1 MSQPVRPLSGKL
13 AVVTGGGSGLGAAT
27 ARRLAAG
34 GAFVVVADIED
45 ERAEL
50 VAAAI
55 ADDGNDAE
63 SSIVDVA
70 HEGEV
75 AAMFEAIVEQHGRV
89 DVLVCSAA
97 VETRASVID
106 TTDEMWRHVID
117 VNLKGPFLCM
127 KYGIPPMVACGG
139 GSVIL
144 LGSILGAIGSPGYA
158 AYCTSKGALVN
169 LAKQAAVEHAP
180 DGIRVNVV
188 SPSACETGLFLE
200 MVSQAPDP
208 ESIKRMV
215 ADRTPMGR
223 LGTEADV
230 VDTIMFLV
238 GDGAS
243 YISGTTIPI
252 DGGMASRRS

>member
-1 MSQPVRPLSGKL
+1 
-13 AVVTGGGSGLGAAT
+13 
-27 ARRLAAG
+27 
-34 GAFVVVADIED
+34 
-45 ERAEL
+45 
-50 VAAAI
+50 
-55 ADDGNDAE
+55 
-63 SSIVDVA
+63 
-70 HEGEV
+70 
-75 AAMFEAIVEQHGRV
+75 MFEAIAEQHGRV
-89 DVLVCSAA
+89 DLLVCSAA
-97 VETRASVID
+97 VETRASAVD
-106 TTDEMWRHVID
+106 TTDEMWRHVLD

-127 KYGIPPMVACGG
+127 KYGIPPMIASGG

-158 AYCTSKGALVN
+158 AYCASKGALVN
-169 LAKQAAVEHAP
+169 LAKQAAIEHAP
-180 DGIRVNVV
+180 DNIRVNVV

-230 VDTIMFLV
+230 VDTIMFLI
-238 GDGAS
+238 GEGAS
-243 YISGTTIPI
+243 YISGTTIPL

>member
-1 MSQPVRPLSGKL
+1 VTQPVRPLFGQL

-27 ARRLAAG
+27 ARRLAAE
-34 GAFVVVADIED
+34 GAHVVVADIDD
-45 ERAEL
+45 ERAERA
-50 VAAAI
+50 AAAI
-55 ADDGNDAE
+55 TDDGNDAE

-75 AAMFEAIVEQHGRV
+75 AAMFEAIAEQHGRL
-89 DVLVCSAA
+89 DLLVCSAA
-97 VETRASVID
+97 VETRASVVD
-106 TTDEMWRHVID
+106 TTDEMWRHVLD

-127 KYGIPPMVACGG
+127 KYGIPSMMASGG
-139 GSVIL
+139 GSVVL

-200 MVSQAPDP
+200 MVSQASDP
-208 ESIKRMV
+208 EAVKRMV
-215 ADRTPMGR
+215 AERTPMGR

-243 YISGTTIPI
+243 YISGTTIPL

>member
-1 MSQPVRPLSGKL
+1 MTQPVRPLFGKI

-27 ARRLAAG
+27 ARRLAAE
-34 GAFVVVADIED
+34 GAHVVVADIDD
-45 ERAEL
+45 ERAER
-50 VAAAI
+50 ATAAI
-55 ADDGNDAE
+55 TDDGNDGE

-75 AAMFEAIVEQHGRV
+75 AAMFEAIAEQHGRL
-89 DVLVCSAA
+89 DLLVCSAA
-97 VETRASVID
+97 VETRASVVD
-106 TTDEMWRHVID
+106 TTDEMWRHVLD
-117 VNLKGPFLCM
+117 TNLKGPFLCM
-127 KYGIPPMVACGG
+127 KYGIPSMIASGG
-139 GSVIL
+139 GSVVL

-169 LAKQAAVEHAP
+169 LSKQAAVEHAP

-208 ESIKRMV
+208 EAIKRMV

-243 YISGTTIPI
+243 YISGTTIPL
-252 DGGMASRRS
+252 DGGMASRRT

>member
-1 MSQPVRPLSGKL
+1 MRDGTGSV
-13 AVVTGGGSGLGAAT
+13 AVVTGGASGLGAAIAT
-27 ARRLAAG
+27 HFARMG
-34 GAFVVVADIED
+34 DTVVVADTQEGRATQLAD
-45 ERAEL
+45 ELAGDGL
-50 VAAAI
+50 VAEAMT
-55 ADDGNDAE
+55 
-63 SSIVDVA
+63 VDVTR
-70 HEGEV
+70 EGEV
-75 AAMFEAIVEQHGRV
+75 AAMVDAVTERHGALHT
-89 DVLVCSAA
+89 LVCSAA
-97 VETRASVID
+97 VETRTPLAETSDDDWQRIL
-106 TTDEMWRHVID
+106 D

-127 KYGIPPMVACGG
+127 KHAIPPMIASGG

-144 LGSILGAIGSPGYA
+144 LGSILGAIGSPSYA
-158 AYCTSKGALVN
+158 AYCASKGALVN

-215 ADRTPMGR
+215 AERTPMGR

-230 VDTIMFLV
+230 VETIMFLV
-238 GDGAS
+238 GEGAS
-243 YISGTTIPI
+243 YISGTTVPL